1 MNDYKLTLMLHY
13 FNTADAS
20 YSYNELLR
28 FFGVQNDQLDEI
40 INMLLGKGYLYID
53 GYLKLTDKG
62 LKKINEYS
70 LADVKFDEMEEV
82 DIFNGDKIE
91 MSEIYIPKRFNSKY
105 K

>member
-1 MNDYKLTLMLHY
+1 MNEYKLTMFLHY
-13 FNTADAS
+13 FNTAGAS

-40 INMLLGKGYLYID
+40 INVLLDKRYLYID
-53 GYLKLTDKG
+53 GHLKLTEKG
-62 LKKINEYS
+62 LRKINDYS
-70 LADVKFDEMEEV
+70 LLDVEFDEMEDV

-91 MSEIYIPKRFNSKY
+91 MSEIYIPKRFKSKY